1 MIILIINQ
9 FPLVGSGSGVYVTN
23 IAKSLVQKGHEV
35 CIIMPENTTNIIN
48 VENVKIHPVY
58 FTREEVIEGQ
68 LDFNFPCMD
77 PHPRSNFLFNNMTE
91 IQIKQYEVAFRNAI
105 EEELENF
112 KPDVIHS
119 QHIWII
125 SGLLKDYNVPYM
137 ITSHGAEFITYRR
150 TDIFDNYGKNAIEG
164 CKKVIAISDD
174 NIKEIKEKFPEAEDK
189 MIFVKNGYNSKDFF
203 IEELDKKQVLEKFGI
218 KKEFDK
224 VLLFVGRISVMKGLD
239 VLLKA
244 AKIYEK
250 ENILTLIVGDG
261 EYLKELN
268 VLKEELGLK
277 NIVFLGSKNHGDL
290 RLLYNI
296 SDILVLPSRKEALPL
311 VAIEAMACGTPAVV
325 TNQSGMDKIITKEV
339 GLLFDMDD
347 EQMLAEKISLILNNE
362 VVFDKN
368 ELSIYAKNNYSQE
381 ILMDKLLKLYE
392 EIREK

>member
-1 MIILIINQ
+1 ML
-9 FPLVGSGSGVYVTN
+9 F
-23 IAKSLVQKGHEV
+23 
-35 CIIMPENTTNIIN
+35 
-48 VENVKIHPVY
+48 
-58 FTREEVIEGQ
+58 
-68 LDFNFPCMD
+68 
-77 PHPRSNFLFNNMTE
+77 RS
-91 IQIKQYEVAFRNAI
+91 
-105 EEELENF
+105 
-112 KPDVIHS
+112 
-119 QHIWII
+119 
-125 SGLLKDYNVPYM
+125 